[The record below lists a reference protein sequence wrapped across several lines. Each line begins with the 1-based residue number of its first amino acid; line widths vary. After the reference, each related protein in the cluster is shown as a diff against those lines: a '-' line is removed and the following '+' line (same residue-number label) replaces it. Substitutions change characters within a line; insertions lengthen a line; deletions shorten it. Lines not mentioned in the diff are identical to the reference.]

1 MTLIFIL
8 ETNNLLYD
16 HRIISSC
23 SGGRKTTRELELGM
37 CSQHPSTDVVSVLL
51 VTEGLVD

>member
-1 MTLIFIL
+1 MIFIL
-8 ETNNLLYD
+8 DTNNLLYD